1 MPKDDQRQTSRRRE
15 IPDSADDTDSIV
27 ELSLK
32 LAKAAR
38 KRRLQLLASLR
49 IAPRRRVSTASFND
63 VSVNPIS

>member
-1 MPKDDQRQTSRRRE
+1 MPKDDQRQSERRRLLL
-15 IPDSADDTDSIV
+15 PDSTDDSDAIV

-49 IAPRRRVSTASFND
+49 VASRRRVSTASFND
-63 VSVNPIS
+63 VRG